1 MSGSV
6 PGHIFREYD
15 IRGVADRDLSDA
27 IAHGIGRAFGAM
39 LAEGSG
45 GSGNDLLRVAVG
57 RDCRLSSPR
66 LFAALVKGLIES
78 GMHVIEIGEGPT
90 PMLYFAAHHLGT
102 DGAIM
107 ITGSHNPGDE
117 NGFKMMRG
125 KASFFGPDI
134 QALKARIEKGDFGP
148 QKEGEGRHEKTDVQD
163 AYVEEMK
170 KRFDFSKAK
179 GLSFVVDAGNGAGG
193 PLAIRTMKALG
204 LAPEPLFCEMDG
216 RFPNHHPD
224 PTVLKNIE
232 TLIERVRASKAR
244 VGIAYDG
251 DADRLGAVD
260 ENGDVIW
267 GDKLMIL
274 FSRALLK
281 ERAGAS
287 IIGEVKCSQ
296 TLYDDIAKHGGD
308 PIVWKTGHSLIKT
321 KMKETGALLA
331 GEMSG
336 HLFFADRYFGYDDA
350 IYASL
355 RLLEILSND
364 PRPLSEMLADVP
376 KTFTTPELRV
386 DCPDAI
392 KFQVVAAVTKHF
404 KAAGNEV
411 LDIDGARISFGAN
424 EEPAA
429 GAGAG
434 AGPGK
439 AAPPKWGLVRAS
451 NTGPILV
458 MRFEA
463 GSAEELDAIQKQVEA
478 VVAEERAKLAS

>member
-1 MSGSV
+1 MSVAV

-15 IRGVADRDLSDA
+15 IRGVADRDLSDE
-27 IAHGIGRAFGAM
+27 IAHGIGRGLGAM
-39 LAEGSG
+39 LSEGKESAGSSSG
-45 GSGNDLLRVAVG
+45 PLRVAVG

-66 LFAALVKGLIES
+66 LFAALVKGLLEA
-78 GMHVIEIGEGPT
+78 GAHVIEIGEGPT

-102 DGAIM
+102 DGAVM

-125 KASFFGPDI
+125 KASFFGPEI
-134 QALKARIEKGDFGP
+134 QTLKARIEKGDFGP
-148 QKEGEGRHEKTDVQD
+148 TKEGKHEKQDVQD
-163 AYVEEMK
+163 AYVAEMK
-170 KRFDFSKAK
+170 KRFDFAKAS
-179 GLSFVVDAGNGAGG
+179 GLRFVVDAGNGAGG
-193 PLAIRTMKALG
+193 PLAIRTMKAVG
-204 LAPEPLFCEMDG
+204 LTPDPLFCEMDG

-232 TLIERVRASKAR
+232 TLIERVRTTKAR
-244 VGIAYDG
+244 VGLAYDG

-260 ENGDVIW
+260 ENGEVIW

-281 ERAGAS
+281 DRPGATVL
-287 IIGEVKCSQ
+287 GEVKCSQ
-296 TLYDDIAKHGGD
+296 TLYDDIAKHGGN

-364 PRPLSEMLADVP
+364 PRPLSAMLADVP

-392 KFQVVAAVTKHF
+392 KFQVVSAVTKRF
-404 KAAGNEV
+404 KAAGNDV
-411 LDIDGARISFGAN
+411 LDIDGARISFGAKD
-424 EEPAA
+424 ES
-429 GAGAG
+429 G
-434 AGPGK
+434 
-439 AAPPKWGLVRAS
+439 PPKWGLVRAS

-463 GSAEELDAIQKQVEA
+463 GTQEELDAIRRQVEA